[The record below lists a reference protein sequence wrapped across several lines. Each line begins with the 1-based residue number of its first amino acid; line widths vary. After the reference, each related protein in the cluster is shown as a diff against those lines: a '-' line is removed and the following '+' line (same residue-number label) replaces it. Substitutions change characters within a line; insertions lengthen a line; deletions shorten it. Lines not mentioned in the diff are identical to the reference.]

1 MSESPS
7 DRTVRQY
14 LKLHL
19 SKQWRYQ
26 HTVFYANPED
36 SVSLL
41 TDQVRFKEALRKHAP
56 DQPFLCRIQLLDK
69 DGVQEAI
76 MVIYTTGKVHGLTEL
91 ACKTFKQPMNTLGRG
106 LPDSRR
112 DGAAATI
119 KREHAHNLA
128 EFFEKP
134 SVRRFTVLNKPLID
148 PSLQYKRTTP
158 VTAPDNF

>member
-19 SKQWRYQ
+19 STQWRYQ
-26 HTVFYANPED
+26 HTVFYVNPED

-91 ACKTFKQPMNTLGRG
+91 ACKKFKQPMNTLGRG

-134 SVRRFTVLNKPLID
+134 SVRRFTVLNKPLIE
-148 PSLQYKRTTP
+148 PSLQYKYKTP
-158 VTAPDNF
+158 VTALDDF

>member
-1 MSESPS
+1 M
-7 DRTVRQY
+7 RQY
-14 LKLHL
+14 LKFHL
-19 SKQWRYQ
+19 STQWRYQ

-41 TDQVRFKEALRKHAP
+41 SDQVRFKEALRKHAP
-56 DQPFLCRIQLLDK
+56 DQPFLIRIQLLGK
-69 DGVQEAI
+69 DELQAI
-76 MVIYTTGKVHGLTEL
+76 MIMYTTGKVHGLTEL

-134 SVRRFTVLNKPLID
+134 SVRRWSVLNKPLID
-148 PSLQYKRTTP
+148 PSLQYKHKTP
-158 VTAPDNF
+158 ITDAPDDF

>member
-1 MSESPS
+1 M
-7 DRTVRQY
+7 RQY

-19 SKQWRYQ
+19 STQWRYQ
-26 HTVFYANPED
+26 HSIFYADPLR

-41 TDQVRFKEALRKHAP
+41 SDQVRFKEALRKHAP
-56 DQPFLCRIQLLDK
+56 DQPFLIRIQLLDK
-69 DGVQEAI
+69 EELQAI

-91 ACKTFKQPMNTLGRG
+91 ACKTFMQPMNTRGRG

-134 SVRRFTVLNKPLID
+134 SVRRWCLLNKPLID
-148 PSLQYKRTTP
+148 VSLQYKHKTP
-158 VTAPDNF
+158 VTALDDF

>member
-1 MSESPS
+1 M
-7 DRTVRQY
+7 RQY

-19 SKQWRYQ
+19 STQWRYQ

-41 TDQVRFKEALRKHAP
+41 SDQVRFKEALRKHAP

-69 DGVQEAI
+69 EELQAI

-134 SVRRFTVLNKPLID
+134 SVRRWSVLNKPLID
-148 PSLQYKRTTP
+148 PSLQYKHKTPTTD
-158 VTAPDNF
+158 AQDNF

>member
-19 SKQWRYQ
+19 STQWRYQ
-26 HTVFYANPED
+26 HTVFYVNPED

-134 SVRRFTVLNKPLID
+134 SVRRFTVLNKPLIE
-148 PSLQYKRTTP
+148 PSLQYKYKTP
-158 VTAPDNF
+158 VTALDDF

>member
-19 SKQWRYQ
+19 STQWRYQ
-26 HTVFYANPED
+26 HSIFYANPED
-36 SVSLL
+36 SVGLL

-56 DQPFLCRIQLLDK
+56 DQPFLCRIQLLGK
-69 DGVQEAI
+69 DELQAI
-76 MVIYTTGKVHGLTEL
+76 MVIYTTGKVHKLTEL

-134 SVRRFTVLNKPLID
+134 SVRRWSVLNKPLID
-148 PSLQYKRTTP
+148 PSRQYKHTTP
-158 VTAPDNF
+158 ITDAPDDF

>member
-7 DRTVRQY
+7 ERTVRQY

-19 SKQWRYQ
+19 STQWRYQ
-26 HTVFYANPED
+26 HSIFYADPLR

-41 TDQVRFKEALRKHAP
+41 SDQVRFKEALRKHAP
-56 DQPFLCRIQLLDK
+56 DQPFLIRIQLLDK
-69 DGVQEAI
+69 EELQAI

-91 ACKTFKQPMNTLGRG
+91 ACKTFMQPMNTRGRG

-119 KREHAHNLA
+119 KREPAHNLA

-134 SVRRFTVLNKPLID
+134 SVRRWSVLNKPLID
-148 PSLQYKRTTP
+148 PSMQYKHKTP
-158 VTAPDNF
+158 VTVPDNF

>member
-19 SKQWRYQ
+19 STQWRYQ
-26 HTVFYANPED
+26 HTVFYVNPED

-134 SVRRFTVLNKPLID
+134 SVRRFTVLNKPLIE
-148 PSLQYKRTTP
+148 PSLQYKNKTP
-158 VTAPDNF
+158 VTALDDF

>member
-14 LKLHL
+14 LKFHL
-19 SKQWRYQ
+19 STQWRYQ
-26 HTVFYANPED
+26 HTLFYATPED
-36 SVSLL
+36 SVGLL
-41 TDQVRFKEALRKHAP
+41 TEQVRFKEALRKHAP
-56 DQPFLCRIQLLDK
+56 DQPFLCRIQLLGK
-69 DGVQEAI
+69 DELQAI

-106 LPDSRR
+106 LPDGRR

-128 EFFEKP
+128 AFFEKP
-134 SVRRFTVLNKPLID
+134 SVRRWSVLNKPLID
-148 PSLQYKRTTP
+148 VSLQYK
-158 VTAPDNF
+158 AE

>member
-14 LKLHL
+14 LKFHL
-19 SKQWRYQ
+19 STQWRYQ
-26 HTVFYANPED
+26 HTLFYVTPED
-36 SVSLL
+36 SVGLL
-41 TDQVRFKEALRKHAP
+41 TEQVRFKEALRKHAP
-56 DQPFLCRIQLLDK
+56 DQPFLCRIQLLGK
-69 DGVQEAI
+69 DELQAI
-76 MVIYTTGKVHGLTEL
+76 LIMYTTGKVHGLTEL

-128 EFFEKP
+128 EFFDKP
-134 SVRRFTVLNKPLID
+134 SVRRWSVLNKPLID
-148 PSLQYKRTTP
+148 VSLQYKHTTP
-158 VTAPDNF
+158 VTSAPDDF

>member
-14 LKLHL
+14 LKFHL
-19 SKQWRYQ
+19 STQWRYQ

-41 TDQVRFKEALRKHAP
+41 SDQVRFKEALRKHAP
-56 DQPFLCRIQLLDK
+56 DQPFLIRIQLLGK
-69 DGVQEAI
+69 DELQAI
-76 MVIYTTGKVHGLTEL
+76 MIMYTTGKVHGLTEL

-128 EFFEKP
+128 EFFDKP
-134 SVRRFTVLNKPLID
+134 SVRRWSILNKPLID
-148 PSLQYKRTTP
+148 PSLQYKHKTP
-158 VTAPDNF
+158 ITDAPDDF

>member
-19 SKQWRYQ
+19 STQWRYQ
-26 HTVFYANPED
+26 HTVFYVNPED

-134 SVRRFTVLNKPLID
+134 SVRRFTVLNKPLIE
-148 PSLQYKRTTP
+148 PSLQYKNKTP
-158 VTAPDNF
+158 VTALDNF

>member
-19 SKQWRYQ
+19 STQWRYQ

-41 TDQVRFKEALRKHAP
+41 SDQVRFKEALRKYAP
-56 DQPFLCRIQLLDK
+56 DQPFLIRIQLLDK
-69 DGVQEAI
+69 EKLQAI

-128 EFFEKP
+128 EFLGKP
-134 SVRRFTVLNKPLID
+134 SVRRWSVLNKPLID
-148 PSLQYKRTTP
+148 VNLQYKHKTP
-158 VTAPDNF
+158 VTALDDF

>member
-1 MSESPS
+1 MSESPA

-14 LKLHL
+14 LKFHL
-19 SKQWRYQ
+19 STQWRYQ
-26 HTVFYANPED
+26 HSIFYANPED

-69 DGVQEAI
+69 EEPQAI

-119 KREHAHNLA
+119 KREPAHNLA
-128 EFFEKP
+128 AFFEISK
-134 SVRRFTVLNKPLID
+134 VRRWSVLNKPLIE
-148 PSLQYKRTTP
+148 PSLQYKHKTP
-158 VTAPDNF
+158 ITDAPDNF

>member
-14 LKLHL
+14 LKFHL
-19 SKQWRYQ
+19 STQWRYQ
-26 HTVFYANPED
+26 HTVFYATPED
-36 SVSLL
+36 SVGLL
-41 TDQVRFKEALRKHAP
+41 TEQVRFKEALRKYAS
-56 DQPFLCRIQLLDK
+56 DQPFLIRIQLLDK
-69 DGVQEAI
+69 DELQAI
-76 MVIYTTGKVHGLTEL
+76 MVIYTTAKVHGLTEL

-119 KREHAHNLA
+119 KREPAHNLA

-134 SVRRFTVLNKPLID
+134 SVRRWSVLNKPLID
-148 PSLQYKRTTP
+148 PSMQYKHKTP
-158 VTAPDNF
+158 VTVPDNF

>member
-19 SKQWRYQ
+19 STQWRYQ
-26 HTVFYANPED
+26 HSIFYADPLR

-134 SVRRFTVLNKPLID
+134 SVRRWSVLNKPLID
-148 PSLQYKRTTP
+148 PNLQYKHKTP
-158 VTAPDNF
+158 ITALDDF